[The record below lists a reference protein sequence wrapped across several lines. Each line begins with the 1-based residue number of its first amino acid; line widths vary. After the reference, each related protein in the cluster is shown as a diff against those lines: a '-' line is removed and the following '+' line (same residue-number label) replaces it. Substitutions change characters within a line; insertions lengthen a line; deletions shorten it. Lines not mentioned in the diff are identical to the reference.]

1 MKFNWGT
8 GILIF
13 LILFVLG
20 AVGFVIFTLQFD
32 ANLVHKDYY
41 EKGVDYSEQM
51 KVNQRSVQF
60 KNAFQIQLQENYL
73 IVEIDES
80 LSSKIDSGSVLLF
93 RPSDRNRDIQLQVE
107 SKASRVSFPKQD
119 LIHGR
124 YILKFYWY
132 SEGLKYE
139 VDRPINIQ

>member
-13 LILFVLG
+13 LILFVMA

-80 LSSKIDSGSVLLF
+80 LSSRIDSGSVLLF

-119 LIHGR
+119 LIFGR